1 DYSLLF
7 VITFKQKSMESETV
21 SSQRKQQNFLAEKEN
36 SAPSA
41 SVADAVKDKVHRA
54 VPVVTVSDADDQP
67 EAGSSSL
74 YSLIRKRKQEQP
86 EAKTPNKFASS
97 SKPDRVIKVNEN
109 KEQKQEEK
117 TAEDADA
124 PPAGGLVAAMRQK
137 LLAAQ
142 AQSCS
147 ISAVAKVHRSEQ
159 KKDDAGLA
167 EQIPIVEENF
177 IDFDSIEPTEESE
190 AAEKVKNDE
199 EPDIIKPT
207 EESEAAEK
215 VKNDEEPD
223 LTEPIEESN
232 AEKVKNDEEPG
243 VTEPIEEE
251 SEAADKVENDEEPD
265 VTEPIEEESE
275 AAEKVD
281 NEPMDAIAAA
291 TEAGETAASTTKSQE
306 ADLEVVG
313 DVVVEDRQRS
323 DSCGSFDRMLMTE
336 MPNVFYAG
344 GANCQVEKS
353 PAVLPPLRP
362 MEAGSVETRTP
373 ENRAIRALKRED
385 ISSFQQ
391 QQQQQQPTPQ
401 HDFRSPCKQTVSPS
415 RTPPITIE
423 QYRQSQQAL
432 LTQWESAPTGAPTSP
447 TSQLADEGVALTGD
461 LKERLDRLE
470 QLVMLEESV
479 LRQASKARP
488 LCTTAS
494 QSVETCRILL
504 LAGERRR
511 HYLAEAARLKEQL
524 RQLESAEDAV
534 SIASSASSSTAAAAS
549 AHAIGASFELLATL
563 TVSGLRLSLTQ
574 LPLMPHHWRHH
585 FACLLLCPE
594 GRVIAT
600 ELVSAT
606 LPDAVSSSKP
616 VMLEIPNC
624 VSVNQLKYNFQIM
637 LSIYWMPALDDPA
650 SSSGSGSLL
659 SAASPAAGSAVSHV
673 KRRRLLNFSFNS
685 GAVSRSP
692 SIKSALTGGKNS
704 ASAGASATAASMLAS
719 LEQAEAAGFQLVGE
733 TCLQLRDIVGATAE
747 ADAAAAS
754 LLTLRRPSTTSSSAS
769 TAACPLATQ
778 LAARC
783 QIRVTPSPR
792 ASLSGY
798 VSWHRVVGDLAAW
811 ARLWTVLTPERLR
824 AWSQPEDSEQG
835 LPCLQS
841 VDLTRCPSN
850 QIVGIAPEEVCV
862 RRHTLSL
869 RLAGSASQTDNLLL
883 LNCESRDQRL
893 VWCAALNAAMQQ
905 LRNWGLG
912 LGSEPAVERD

>member
-1 DYSLLF
+1 
-7 VITFKQKSMESETV
+7 
-21 SSQRKQQNFLAEKEN
+21 
-36 SAPSA
+36 
-41 SVADAVKDKVHRA
+41 
-54 VPVVTVSDADDQP
+54 
-67 EAGSSSL
+67 
-74 YSLIRKRKQEQP
+74 
-86 EAKTPNKFASS
+86 
-97 SKPDRVIKVNEN
+97 
-109 KEQKQEEK
+109 
-117 TAEDADA
+117 
-124 PPAGGLVAAMRQK
+124 
-137 LLAAQ
+137 
-142 AQSCS
+142 
-147 ISAVAKVHRSEQ
+147 
-159 KKDDAGLA
+159 
-167 EQIPIVEENF
+167 
-177 IDFDSIEPTEESE
+177 
-190 AAEKVKNDE
+190 
-199 EPDIIKPT
+199 
-207 EESEAAEK
+207 
-215 VKNDEEPD
+215 
-223 LTEPIEESN
+223 
-232 AEKVKNDEEPG
+232 
-243 VTEPIEEE
+243 
-251 SEAADKVENDEEPD
+251 
-265 VTEPIEEESE
+265 
-275 AAEKVD
+275 
-281 NEPMDAIAAA
+281 MDAIAGA

-313 DVVVEDRQRS
+313 DGVVKDRQRS
-323 DSCGSFDRMLMTE
+323 DSSGSFDRMLMTE
-336 MPNVFYAG
+336 MPNVFCAG
-344 GANCQVEKS
+344 DANSLVEKS

-385 ISSFQQ
+385 ISSF

-432 LTQWESAPTGAPTSP
+432 LTQWESAPTRGPTSP

-606 LPDAVSSSKP
+606 LPDAVSSKP

-692 SIKSALTGGKNS
+692 SIKSALIGGKNS

-733 TCLQLRDIVGATAE
+733 TCLQLRDSVGATAE

-841 VDLTRCPSN
+841 VDLTRCPSD
-850 QIVGIAPEEVCV
+850 QTVGLAPRRSAFVGTRSACV
-862 RRHTLSL
+862 WQVAPLRRTI
-869 RLAGSASQTDNLLL
+869 
-883 LNCESRDQRL
+883 C
-893 VWCAALNAAMQQ
+893 CC
-905 LRNWGLG
+905 
-912 LGSEPAVERD
+912 